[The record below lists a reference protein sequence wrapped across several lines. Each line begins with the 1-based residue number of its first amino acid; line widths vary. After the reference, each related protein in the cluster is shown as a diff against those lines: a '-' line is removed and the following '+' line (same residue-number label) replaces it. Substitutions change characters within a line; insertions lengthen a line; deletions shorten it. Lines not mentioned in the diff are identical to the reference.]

1 MKEGKPVQITRVS
14 VAAVCTAAAVALA
27 GCGSDTSSSDRHGH
41 QGSDAHEVIEPLS
54 PQQIGANDTAIT
66 AMGMI
71 LSWQPAIDDSK
82 TDALI
87 RATPY
92 LGGDLLAVAESGSR
106 ADVRPDA
113 DWQQWAAAK
122 DAVTAVCAHSD
133 TTPVAPAGMRTVVID
148 VICTQTVLH
157 ASGQTTRLTPQLWR
171 TTITRTD
178 DGWRLT
184 DFRFQQ

>member
-1 MKEGKPVQITRVS
+1 MKEGKPVQITRVT
-14 VAAVCTAAAVALA
+14 VAAVCTAAAVAVA
-27 GCGSDTSSSDRHGH
+27 GCGSDTAEEHH
-41 QGSDAHEVIEPLS
+41 VHEGSDDHQVIEPLS
-54 PQQIGANDTAIT
+54 PQQIDADDTAIT
-66 AMGMI
+66 AMQMI
-71 LSWQPAIDDSK
+71 LSWQPTIDDSK

-87 RATPY
+87 RAMPY

-133 TTPVAPAGMRTVVID
+133 TTPAAPAGMRTVVID

-184 DFRFQQ
+184 DYRFQQ

>member
-1 MKEGKPVQITRVS
+1 MKEGKPVRITRVT

-27 GCGSDTSSSDRHGH
+27 GCGSNTAEEHHVH
-41 QGSDAHEVIEPLS
+41 QGSDDHQVIEPLS
-54 PQQIGANDTAIT
+54 PQQIDADDTAIT
-66 AMGMI
+66 AMQMV
-71 LSWQPAIDDSK
+71 LSWQPAIDESK
-82 TDALI
+82 SDALI

-106 ADVRPDA
+106 ANVRPDP

-133 TTPVAPAGMRTVVID
+133 TTPAAPAGMRTVVID

-157 ASGQTTRLTPQLWR
+157 ASGRSTRLTPQLWR
-171 TTITRTD
+171 TTVTRTD
-178 DGWRLT
+178 HGWRLT
-184 DFRFQQ
+184 DYRFQQ

>member
-1 MKEGKPVQITRVS
+1 MKEGKPVRITRVTI
-14 VAAVCTAAAVALA
+14 AAVCTAAAVAVA
-27 GCGSDTSSSDRHGH
+27 GCGSDTAEEHH
-41 QGSDAHEVIEPLS
+41 VHEGSDDHQVIEPLS
-54 PQQIGANDTAIT
+54 PQQIDADDTAIT
-66 AMGMI
+66 AMQMI
-71 LSWQPAIDDSK
+71 LSWQPAIDESK

-133 TTPVAPAGMRTVVID
+133 TTPAAPAGMRTVVID

-157 ASGQTTRLTPQLWR
+157 ASGRSTRLTPQLWR
-171 TTITRTD
+171 TTTVRTD

-184 DFRFQQ
+184 DYRFQQ